1 MSDERLSSHE
11 LMLRYVDGDR
21 RAFDTLVHRVE
32 PKIRRFLRRRVHDPD
47 LVDDL
52 FQQTLMRVHA
62 SRDRYKDERASHP
75 TSVDQW
81 FMTTAYRTTL
91 DHLRGEYR
99 RRARVETLSRFH
111 DTAGFGVPLSP
122 ITPEQLLSDDEQL
135 DVLRQHVR
143 DAVEALPR
151 DSAEIVRR
159 HKLEGQTMHSIA
171 KDLGVAAGTLRVR
184 AHRAYRKLAVLL
196 TMAAPQPTAV

>member
-1 MSDERLSSHE
+1 MSAEQVSSHE

-21 RAFDTLVHRVE
+21 RAFDVLVHRVE
-32 PKIRRFLRRRVHDPD
+32 PKVRRFLRGRVHNPD

-62 SRDRYKDERASHP
+62 SRHRYNDDRANHP

-99 RRARVETLSRFH
+99 RRARVEALTRFH
-111 DTAGFGVPLSP
+111 DTAAFGAPLAP
-122 ITPEQLLSDDEQL
+122 LNPEQRLSNDEQL
-135 DVLRQHVR
+135 GHLRQHVR

-159 HKLEGQTMHSIA
+159 HKLEGQAMHAIA
-171 KDLGVAAGTLRVR
+171 EDLGIAAGTLRVR

-196 TMAAPQPTAV
+196 AMPTPHPSAT